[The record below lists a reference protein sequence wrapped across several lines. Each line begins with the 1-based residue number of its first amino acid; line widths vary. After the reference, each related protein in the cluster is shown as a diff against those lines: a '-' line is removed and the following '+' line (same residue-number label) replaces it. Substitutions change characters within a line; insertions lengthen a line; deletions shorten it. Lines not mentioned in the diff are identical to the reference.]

1 MVPGRGLC
9 AWCRLRIHPNALPH
23 WSGSGISVLDG
34 VPGSGIPV
42 HSPFLHSGAP
52 RDILIGLKFEGRRPL
67 AREAAQLMAGS
78 PGELPGRGDLI
89 VPLPLGRRR
98 ARERGFNQS
107 ALIASALAGL
117 TGARTA
123 NVLEREDRPP
133 QVGLTGAERRRNMEG
148 AFQVRRMPPDAGR
161 IWLLD
166 DVVTTGSSMDNA
178 ARALEEA
185 SVKPY
190 AGITLTYRSAV
201 SDGII
206 ALYRRDTGGIPD
218 EERPALRR

>member
-1 MVPGRGLC
+1 
-9 AWCRLRIHPNALPH
+9 
-23 WSGSGISVLDG
+23 
-34 VPGSGIPV
+34 
-42 HSPFLHSGAP
+42 
-52 RDILIGLKFEGRRPL
+52 
-67 AREAAQLMAGS
+67 MAGS

-98 ARERGFNQS
+98 ARERGYNQS
-107 ALIASALAGL
+107 ALMASALARL

-123 NVLEREDRPP
+123 CLLEREDRPP
-133 QVGLTGAERRRNMEG
+133 QVGLTGAERRKNMEG
-148 AFQVRRMPPDAGR
+148 AFRVRRLPPCAGR

-178 ARALEEA
+178 AKALAEA
-185 SVKPY
+185 SAAPH

-201 SDGII
+201 SDAII
-206 ALYRRDTGGIPD
+206 APYRRDTGGFPD